1 MAKKC
6 KQKRENMQFISFV
19 GVALES
25 LEKSLKKRAIVDGFW
40 LRGLDK
46 RSSGKRG
53 LKTKKERTHKY
64 SNACQRESTLIKTGF
79 SSFRNFDREQC
90 FEIAIRPKSGQFF
103 FQRKFEVEKR
113 DYAEEFGREIPEE
126 LVNKNLKL

>member
-25 LEKSLKKRAIVDGFW
+25 LKKISLKKRAIVDGFW

-79 SSFRNFDREQC
+79 SSFR
-90 FEIAIRPKSGQFF
+90 I
-103 FQRKFEVEKR
+103 
-113 DYAEEFGREIPEE
+113 
-126 LVNKNLKL
+126 L